1 MSVNLCEEGVV
12 VECLLVNARTRR
24 VNLRSLSE
32 VSSSSSPN
40 GTSGSGLS
48 GWLGFL
54 VLGLGLGLLFKEL
67 ELGIERDTAGRSGK
81 SPKRRW
87 GSPPFGVMIVG
98 IRLQTMGAVI
108 LGDLTLQPSAVLSKS
123 RASFC
128 VLSAEAAS

>member
-48 GWLGFL
+48 RRLGFL
-54 VLGLGLGLLFKEL
+54 VLGLGLGLLFQEL
-67 ELGIERDTAGRSGK
+67 KLGIERDTAGPSGE
-81 SPKRRW
+81 SPKRR
-87 GSPPFGVMIVG
+87 
-98 IRLQTMGAVI
+98 
-108 LGDLTLQPSAVLSKS
+108 
-123 RASFC
+123 
-128 VLSAEAAS
+128 